1 MVPDMQTRFQ
11 GFFDNGVSSSGAR
24 VALLDLTVAIRF
36 ITAPSS
42 RDKLNITLHM
52 AQKLFT
58 FFQVMP
64 QFMTC
69 IIPFGQREHSH
80 DGTTTSFQ
88 SSNLLKKPLCG
99 VQVTSVGRSGQ
110 RLEHCYGLRS
120 VERAG
125 SQPEWPWS
133 TRLCSVYHSMDLEL
147 GTSNF
152 IVVKANKLLQR
163 LVEDA
168 AAADPADCRSTSSI
182 PVLSLVY
189 ALQVHGLIVAWCG
202 NNWPQYVEFLAGTL
216 QDMTRSTLAATLET
230 EQVQLV
236 AQDHDNESPTQMSTP
251 HSYDLE
257 LDEKPARLRRIA
269 SSFRSH
275 VDRIQTF
282 KSERITKPAMPSIE
296 RVPVAQHTFS
306 FKDLPRIH
314 FLEEKVNE
322 AVDVLENNEEVLDDL
337 KCDYELVFAAR
348 LELQNSSE
356 CEAALAQ
363 FVKIIAAVQRDMR
376 RQRTRLERI
385 LKLLASRKALVS
397 RGIM

>member
-1 MVPDMQTRFQ
+1 M
-11 GFFDNGVSSSGAR
+11 
-24 VALLDLTVAIRF
+24 LDLTVAKRF

-88 SSNLLKKPLCG
+88 SWNRLQKTSCG
-99 VQVTSVGRSGQ
+99 VQVSGVGRSGQ

-120 VERAG
+120 VERAN

-133 TRLCSVYHSMDLEL
+133 TRLCSVHHSMDLEF

-152 IVVKANKLLQR
+152 VVVKANKLIQR
-163 LVEDA
+163 LIEDTA
-168 AAADPADCRSTSSI
+168 AAEPTDHKSSSSM

-189 ALQVHGLIVAWCG
+189 ALQVHSLIVTWCG

-216 QDMTRSTLAATLET
+216 QDMTRSTLAATLEK

-236 AQDHDNESPTQMSTP
+236 SQDNDMELPTHMSTH

-275 VDRIQTF
+275 VDRIPTF
-282 KSERITKPAMPSIE
+282 KSERSTKQAMPSIE
-296 RVPVAQHTFS
+296 RVPVAHHTFS

-314 FLEEKVNE
+314 FIEEKVNE
-322 AVDVLENNEEVLDDL
+322 ALDILENNEEVLDDL
-337 KCDYELVFAAR
+337 KCDYELVFSAR
-348 LELQNSSE
+348 PELQNSSE
-356 CEAALAQ
+356 CETALAQ
-363 FVKIIAAVQRDMR
+363 FVKTVAAVQKGMR

>member
-1 MVPDMQTRFQ
+1 
-11 GFFDNGVSSSGAR
+11 
-24 VALLDLTVAIRF
+24 
-36 ITAPSS
+36 
-42 RDKLNITLHM
+42 
-52 AQKLFT
+52 
-58 FFQVMP
+58 
-64 QFMTC
+64 
-69 IIPFGQREHSH
+69 
-80 DGTTTSFQ
+80 
-88 SSNLLKKPLCG
+88 
-99 VQVTSVGRSGQ
+99 
-110 RLEHCYGLRS
+110 
-120 VERAG
+120 
-125 SQPEWPWS
+125 
-133 TRLCSVYHSMDLEL
+133 MDLEF
-147 GTSNF
+147 GTSDF
-152 IVVKANKLLQR
+152 VVIKANKLIQK

-168 AAADPADCRSTSSI
+168 AATDPTDYKSSSSM

-189 ALQVHGLIVAWCG
+189 ALQVHGLVVTWCG

-236 AQDHDNESPTQMSTP
+236 SQDHDTESPMCMSTH

-257 LDEKPARLRRIA
+257 LGEKPARLRRIA

-275 VDRIQTF
+275 VDRIPTF
-282 KSERITKPAMPSIE
+282 KSERSTKEAMPSIE

-314 FLEEKVNE
+314 FIEEKVNE
-322 AVDVLENNEEVLDDL
+322 VLDILENNEEVLDDL

-348 LELQNSSE
+348 PELQRSSE
-356 CEAALAQ
+356 CESALAQ
-363 FVKIIAAVQRDMR
+363 FVKTVAAVQKDMR